1 MADSTVGKTILQLD
15 PLTGEIDLAN
25 SYIEVHVVGQTSS
38 QKVPLSGVSA
48 EGQSAYDVAVANGF
62 VGTQTQWL
70 ASLQGANGKS
80 AYQSALDT
88 GYVGTEAQFVASL
101 VGAKGDKG
109 DTGTTG
115 NTGATGQSAYQAAV
129 AAGFSGDINAWL
141 ASLKGA
147 TGNTGNTGANG
158 TNGNTILST
167 TGAPAAGTGT
177 NGDFALDVAAQLLYG
192 PKAAGAWPAGVSIK
206 GIQGLT
212 GNTGSAGT
220 NGNTIIATTGAP
232 AAGTGNNGD
241 LAYDAAASTIY
252 GPKAAGAW
260 PAGVSLKGATGN
272 TGTTGTAGT
281 NGNTVLTTSGVPAAG
296 TGANGDYAYDPT
308 AQIMYG
314 PKAAGAW
321 PAGKN
326 VKGNTVL
333 TTAGVPAAGTGANGD
348 FAFDPATSTMYG
360 PKAAGAWPAGTVIK
374 GAKGDQGDTGLTGNT
389 GATGNSAYQDAVAQ
403 GFGGDLPTWLASLKG
418 AKGDT
423 GTTGNTGAAGT
434 NGNTILK
441 TTGAPA
447 AGTGNDGDIAIDPA
461 TQIMYGPKAAGSWP
475 AGVALKGTNGTN
487 AVLGHL
493 VGAVNTSADLPD
505 VSGFEQA
512 DYFMVGTHIWMNLN
526 GEWTD
531 MGDFEGPAGRDGSGI
546 TVLGSL
552 PSPDY
557 LPVSGQRNGDAW
569 LIGTVMYVWNGTV
582 WQLQGQQ
589 GLKGDTGST
598 GAQGVAGPSA
608 WDVIRAQ
615 HPEVNTVDLF
625 VAYIT
630 GPQGLKGDTAISFV
644 ADGTVATVGDLPVT
658 GTNNHGY
665 LVGDDADGYNFHVW
679 INSQWVNLGNN
690 VGPKGDTGAQGIV
703 GPQGPAGKPML
714 AKGTLANT
722 AALPTTG
729 QAVGDTYSI
738 SGHFWTWDGAQFV
751 DNGDFTGPAG
761 AAGAQGPVGQPVNA
775 KGSLANTAALPT
787 TGMVNGDAYEI
798 GGFIYVYNSTS
809 AQFVNM
815 GAWRGA
821 NGTNGTNGTNGESA
835 YQLAVDGGFTGS
847 QAEWIASLKGADG
860 VSFSFLGSFANAA
873 ALPTGDHTGKSAT
886 TLDTEHIYLYV
897 TGTGWVDNGPI
908 GVAGPQGFKG
918 DTGDTGATGQSAY
931 EAAVAGGFVGDVTAW
946 LTSLKGL
953 SGDSAYTVAVAN
965 GFVGTQAQWLA
976 SLVGA
981 KGDKGDTGNTGLTG
995 NTGAT
1000 GESAYQAAVDGG
1012 FVGTQAAWIAS
1023 LKGATGNTGAAGTS
1037 LAYIGDFASAG
1048 VIPAGTLS
1056 QVATAVGHIYINNG
1070 TTWVDAGPVAQ
1081 GPQGVKGDQGDTGL
1095 TGATGQSAYQA
1106 AVTGGFVGTQ
1116 AQWLASLVG
1125 PTGASAVQDAIN
1137 AGKLPSGSTIADYI
1151 TLTTGPQGP
1160 AGSDGATGP
1169 AGQTGP
1175 AISIIG
1181 TLTDSSQLPGT
1192 GTAGTGYAIP
1202 DADTPGTYNCWIWLS
1217 TTTQWFNL
1225 GHVVGAQ
1232 GPQGVQGLRGLQGLT
1247 GPAGPTGPQGSLWI
1261 VLARDPQA
1269 QDGNVGDYYFNSNT
1283 QEFFRKTS
1291 TSVWA
1296 SLGHIGGGNLNAPA
1310 QTGKFQGYTDA
1321 GWANLPDVVNVLP
1334 SLTDNK
1340 KYVLINGEWVA
1351 STLLSTIPVDTGT
1364 YTLVNGAWKAMDTYT
1379 LKAMDVALSGGVG
1392 TIDLS
1397 VARIFRIQNTAAT
1410 TINITN
1416 PPDASHGTTVVV
1428 KVYGKVGAFTWTL
1441 PSGSI
1446 RWFDGSAPPFT
1457 NSTTTIVLQ
1466 WDGTEWVG
1474 SVPN

>member
-1 MADSTVGKTILQLD
+1 MTDSTDVVGKTILQLD

-38 QKVPLSGVSA
+38 QKVPLISIGA
-48 EGQSAYDVAVANGF
+48 DGKSAYQVAVDAGF
-62 VGTQTQWL
+62 SGTQAQWL

-88 GYVGTEAQFVASL
+88 GFVGTEAQFVASL
-101 VGAKGDKG
+101 QGVKGDKG
-109 DTGTTG
+109 DTGNTG

-147 TGNTGNTGANG
+147 KGDTGNTGNTGA
-158 TNGNTILST
+158 
-167 TGAPAAGTGT
+167 
-177 NGDFALDVAAQLLYG
+177 
-192 PKAAGAWPAGVSIK
+192 AGADGH
-206 GIQGLT
+206 
-212 GNTGSAGT
+212 
-220 NGNTIIATTGAP
+220 TIIATTGAP
-232 AAGTGNNGD
+232 AAGVGNNGD
-241 LAYDAAASTIY
+241 LAFDASASTIY

-260 PAGVSLKGATGN
+260 PAGVVLKGAKGDTGN
-272 TGTTGTAGT
+272 TGNAGT
-281 NGNTVLTTSGVPAAG
+281 NGNTVLTTAGTPAAG
-296 TGANGDYAYDPT
+296 TGVNGDFAYDPT
-308 AQIMYG
+308 TFTFYG
-314 PKAAGAW
+314 PKAGGAW
-321 PAGKN
+321 PAG
-326 VKGNTVL
+326 VVL
-333 TTAGVPAAGTGANGD
+333 
-348 FAFDPATSTMYG
+348 
-360 PKAAGAWPAGTVIK
+360 K
-374 GAKGDQGDTGLTGNT
+374 GAKGDTGNTGNT

-403 GFGGDLPTWLASLKG
+403 GYGGTLPQWLASLVGAKGDTGATGESAYQAAVDGGFSGNQAAWLASLHGNSAYQDAVAGGFVGDLPTWLASLKG
-418 AKGDT
+418 AKGDK
-423 GTTGNTGAAGT
+423 GDTGAAG
-434 NGNTILK
+434 
-441 TTGAPA
+441 
-447 AGTGNDGDIAIDPA
+447 
-461 TQIMYGPKAAGSWP
+461 S
-475 AGVALKGTNGTN
+475 N

-493 VGAVNTSADLPD
+493 VGSVDTSADLPD

-531 MGDFEGPAGRDGSGI
+531 MGNFQGVPGQDGSGI
-546 TVLGSL
+546 TVLGQL
-552 PSPDY
+552 PSADY
-557 LPVSGQRNGDAW
+557 LPVTDHRNGDAW
-569 LIGTVMYVWNGTV
+569 LIGTVMYVWNGTE

-589 GLKGDTGST
+589 GLQGPVGPTGAT
-598 GAQGVAGPSA
+598 GAQGPSA
-608 WDVIRAQ
+608 WDVVRAQ
-615 HPEVNTVDLF
+615 HPEVNTIDLF

-644 ADGTVATVGDLPVT
+644 ADGKVATVGDLPVT

-665 LVGDDADGYNFHVW
+665 LVGNDTDGYDFNVW
-679 INSQWVNLGNN
+679 VNSQWVDLGRN
-690 VGPKGDTGAQGIV
+690 VGPKGDTGAQGNQ

-722 AALPTTG
+722 GALPTTG
-729 QAVGDTYSI
+729 QQVGDTYSI

-761 AAGAQGPVGQPVNA
+761 AAGAPGPVGQPVNP
-775 KGSLANTAALPT
+775 KGTLAAVGNLPT

-815 GAWRGA
+815 GQWRGA
-821 NGTNGTNGTNGESA
+821 NGTNGTNGSDGQSA
-835 YQLAVDGGFTGS
+835 YAIAVTAGFTGS
-847 QAEWIASLKGADG
+847 QAEWLASLKGADG
-860 VSFSFLGSFANAA
+860 TSFSFLGSFANAA

-908 GVAGPQGFKG
+908 GVQGPQGFKG
-918 DTGDTGATGQSAY
+918 DKGDTGAAGESAY
-931 EAAVAGGFVGDVTAW
+931 QIAVDGGFVGDVTAW

-953 SGDSAYTVAVAN
+953 QGDSAYTVAVAQ
-965 GFVGTQAQWLA
+965 GFSGTQAQWLA

-981 KGDKGDTGNTGLTG
+981 KGDKGDTGNTGNTGNTGATGESAYQAAVDGGFVGTQAQWIASLKGAKGDTGNTGANGTSLAYIGDFANSGAIPAGTLSQVATAGGHIFINNGTTWVDAGPVAQGPQGVKGDKGDTG

-1023 LKGATGNTGAAGTS
+1023 LKGATG
-1037 LAYIGDFASAG
+1037 
-1048 VIPAGTLS
+1048 
-1056 QVATAVGHIYINNG
+1056 
-1070 TTWVDAGPVAQ
+1070 
-1081 GPQGVKGDQGDTGL
+1081 
-1095 TGATGQSAYQA
+1095 
-1106 AVTGGFVGTQ
+1106 
-1116 AQWLASLVG
+1116 
-1125 PTGASAVQDAIN
+1125 ASAVQDAIT
-1137 AGKLPSGSTIADYI
+1137 AGLLQAGATITDYV

-1160 AGSDGATGP
+1160 QGDQGVQGS
-1169 AGQTGP
+1169 TGP

-1192 GTAGTGYAIP
+1192 GVAGTGYAIP
-1202 DADTPGTYNCWIWLS
+1202 DSSTPGTYNCWIWLS
-1217 TTTQWFNL
+1217 TTSQWFNL

-1232 GPQGVQGLRGLQGLT
+1232 GPKGDQGLRGLQGVK
-1247 GPAGPTGPQGSLWI
+1247 GDQGPTGATGTLWI
-1261 VLARDPQA
+1261 VLARNPQA
-1269 QDGNVGDYYFNSNT
+1269 QDGRVGDYYFNSNT
-1283 QEFFRKTS
+1283 QEFFTKTD
-1291 TSVWA
+1291 TATWA

-1310 QTGKFQGYTDA
+1310 QTGKFQGYTDT

-1334 SLTDNK
+1334 SLTDNN
-1340 KYVLINGEWVA
+1340 KYVLVNGEWVK
-1351 STLLSTIPVDTGT
+1351 SNLLSTIPTDSGT
-1364 YTLVNGAWKAMDTYT
+1364 YQLVNGAWKSMDTYT
-1379 LKAMDVALSGGVG
+1379 LKAMDVTITANVG
-1392 TIDLS
+1392 TVDLS
-1397 VARIFRIQNTAAT
+1397 LARIFRIQNTAAT

-1416 PPDASHGTTVVV
+1416 PPDASHGTTVVI